1 MPTNIQ
7 EPRKRHPS
15 ETDDQWE
22 DVLNVSEC
30 MIHMNEIASVSNG
43 NDDKLALVTPEKK
56 KANPYRNKKL
66 LKHPNGYSDSF
77 KRREEKARCL
87 NKKENDMKEEKRF
100 QREMKQF
107 WDDIDENEL
116 LCMDVPM
123 PQSEH
128 DSLV

>member
-77 KRREEKARCL
+77 KRREEKAHYL
-87 NKKENDMKEEKRF
+87 NKKEIQSLITNL
-100 QREMKQF
+100 RE
-107 WDDIDENEL
+107 ISLNNNESSESIKNSFEQLQKL
-116 LCMDVPM
+116 L
-123 PQSEH
+123 QGK
-128 DSLV
+128 LN

>member
-1 MPTNIQ
+1 
-7 EPRKRHPS
+7 
-15 ETDDQWE
+15 
-22 DVLNVSEC
+22 
-30 MIHMNEIASVSNG
+30 MNEIASVSNG

-56 KANPYRNKKL
+56 KANPYRNKKM

-116 LCMDVPM
+116 LCMMFRCRNQNMIHWFRGSCLSVLLLLLFVC
-123 PQSEH
+123 SY
-128 DSLV
+128 